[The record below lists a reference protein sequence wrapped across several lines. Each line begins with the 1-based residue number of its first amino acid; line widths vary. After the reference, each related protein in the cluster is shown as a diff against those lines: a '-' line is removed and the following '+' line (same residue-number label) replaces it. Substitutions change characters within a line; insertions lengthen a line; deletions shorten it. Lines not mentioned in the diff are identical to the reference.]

1 MATKLNSDEAAGAI
15 YRMASGKT
23 SRSLEVL
30 QTPRRFSAV
39 GIFLLVLIS
48 GIVLGLIYIPWQQ
61 SVTGTGRVFIA
72 SPDERPQNIE
82 AQIPARLVKWNV
94 QEGQIVKEGE
104 VLAEVEDIDSK
115 FLDKSQVSRLTA
127 QRRAQEAKL
136 TAAKS
141 RRAALENQIVNVTRS
156 RGIALPTAAEKALQ
170 NEDKLRAARQS
181 IEAAGQTLKTNEL
194 NKARVQELHSQGLRS
209 KRDLELVELDA
220 VRARTELERAQASFE
235 VARRDQSIGDFDQQ
249 KVDADTAASLNSLDA
264 AQASAGETVATIE
277 GDLLKLD
284 IELQNTTERRAQNI
298 VRAPCA
304 GQIVRLLKVGA
315 GATVKAGD
323 VLAVI
328 SPLTENKAVEL
339 FLSDNDAPLIAVGRQ
354 VRLQFAG
361 FPAVQ
366 FVGAPEL
373 AVGTFA
379 GRVAVIDPIDDGK
392 NRYRVI
398 VTPDWNAINSGR
410 DNPWA
415 SNQILRPG
423 SEAVGWIM
431 LDTVSLGFELWRQ
444 FNGFPPTVQQGPLG
458 KRTDEKK
465 LDSEVDLETIYKK

>member
-1 MATKLNSDEAAGAI
+1 MAIKHDNNEAAGAAYQSI
-15 YRMASGKT
+15 GVKT
-23 SRSLEVL
+23 ARSLETL

-39 GIFLLVLIS
+39 GILLLVLIS
-48 GIVLGLIYIPWQQ
+48 GIALGLIYIPWQQ

-82 AQIPARLVKWNV
+82 AQIPARIVKWNV
-94 QEGQIVKEGE
+94 QEGQIVKQGE

-127 QRRAQEAKL
+127 QQRAQELKL
-136 TAAKS
+136 AAAKA
-141 RRAALENQIVNVTRS
+141 RRAALENQIINVTRS
-156 RGIALPTAAEKALQ
+156 RGIALPTAAEKARQ
-170 NEDKLRAARQS
+170 NEDKLRAVRQT
-181 IEAAGQTLKTNEL
+181 IEAAEQTVKTNDL
-194 NKARVQELHSQGLRS
+194 NKARLEELHTLGLRS
-209 KRDLELVELDA
+209 RRDLELAELDA

-249 KVDADTAASLNSLDA
+249 KVDADTAASLNSLEA
-264 AQASAGETVATIE
+264 SRASANETVATIE
-277 GDLLKLD
+277 SDLLKLA

-298 VRAPCA
+298 IRAPCS

-328 SPLTENKAVEL
+328 SPVTENKAVEL

-379 GRVAVIDPIDDGK
+379 GRVAVIDPVDDGK

-398 VTPDWNAINSGR
+398 VVPDWDAINAGR
-410 DNPWA
+410 EHQWA

-423 SEAVGWIM
+423 SEAIGWIM
-431 LDTVSLGFELWRQ
+431 LDTVPLGFELWRQ
-444 FNGFPPTVQQGPLG
+444 FNGFPPSVQQEPLG

-465 LDSEVDLETIYKK
+465 LDSEIDLETIYKK